1 MLLIPGMRVNVIM
14 ARTLYQLPNST
25 VKAILSSPK
34 HGWVDQV
41 SRKILH
47 INYSFLAYPFCD
59 SEESYTFIIQ
69 MIKQIKSLSS

>member
-14 ARTLYQLPNST
+14 ARTLYQLPSST

-41 SRKILH
+41 SIKTLH
-47 INYSFLAYPFCD
+47 INDLFFSYPFCD
-59 SEESYTFIIQ
+59 SEERYTFIIQ
-69 MIKQIKSLSS
+69 